1 MVIKMNLLEKVDKLP
16 DNPGVYLL
24 KDGQEKVLYVGKA
37 KSLKKRVKSYFRANI
52 SDSKTRA
59 LVSHVQNIDYII
71 THSPIEALILE
82 CNLIKKHRPR
92 YNVMMKDDKS
102 YPYIKVTLNEAFPRI
117 LFTRDV
123 KSDGS
128 KYFGPYTDT
137 GAVRELLHILKRVYP
152 LRTCKKN
159 LSVINPKE
167 RPCLNYHI
175 KRCLGPCTGRIDNQA
190 YLKMVREVMDF
201 LSGKGD
207 GFVKALE
214 SMMAK
219 AVENLNFEE
228 AALLRDSIYSAN
240 KIQEKQKIV
249 SRDGLDRD
257 VIAMARGEDTVCVQV
272 FYIRNGKLLG
282 SSYHFFSDRHNTD
295 RGELIGTFIKF
306 FYQEGKDIPGELLV
320 EALDEEERNILEN
333 WLGEQRGKKVY
344 ISIPKRGEKL
354 QLVEMAGH
362 NALLSLEKERGS
374 REIINNGL
382 KELMDVLNLPSLPI
396 RIEGFDI
403 SNIQGNQSV
412 ASMVVFNHGK
422 PSKNNYRKFRIKSV
436 IGPNDFASM
445 KEVIERRFKGL
456 LEGVDK
462 SFSQR
467 PDLVLIDGGKG
478 QLSAAREAMEN
489 LDLGDIPTIGLAK
502 EFEHIFI
509 PNQLSPIVLDDFSP
523 GRKILQQIRDEA
535 HRFALT
541 FHRSIRGKKMISSVL
556 DEIPHIGKR
565 RKNALLKKYPSI
577 HHIKEASVEDL
588 KGVEGMDQRSAQAI
602 IDYFKNLT

>member
-1 MVIKMNLLEKVDKLP
+1 MNLLEKVDKLP

-37 KSLKKRVKSYFRANI
+37 KSLKKRVKSYFRENI
-52 SDSKTRA
+52 PDSKTRA

-71 THSPIEALILE
+71 THSPVEALILE
-82 CNLIKKHRPR
+82 CNLIKKYRPR

-102 YPYIKVTLNEAFPRI
+102 YPYIKVTMNEAFPRI

-128 KYFGPYTDT
+128 KYFGPYTET

-159 LSVINPKE
+159 LSVINIKE

-175 KRCLGPCTGRIDNQA
+175 KRCLGPCTGRINNQA

-214 SMMAK
+214 SMMTK
-219 AVENLNFEE
+219 AVETLNFEE

-295 RGELIGTFIKF
+295 RGEFIGTFIKF

-333 WLGEQRGKKVY
+333 WLGEQRGKKVS

-382 KELMDVLNLPSLPI
+382 KELMDLLNLPSLPS

-412 ASMVVFNHGK
+412 ASMVVFTHGK

-456 LEGVDK
+456 LEGVDE

-467 PDLVLIDGGKG
+467 PNLVLIDGGKG
-478 QLSAAREAMEN
+478 QLSAARDALESLN
-489 LDLGDIPTIGLAK
+489 LGDIPTIGLAK

-509 PNQLSPIVLDDFSP
+509 PNQLSPIILDDFSP

-556 DEIPHIGKR
+556 DEIPHIGKV

-577 HHIKEASVEDL
+577 HHIKEASIEDL
-588 KGVEGMDQRSAQAI
+588 KAVEGMDQRSAQAI

>member
-588 KGVEGMDQRSAQAI
+588 KGVEGMDQRSAKAI